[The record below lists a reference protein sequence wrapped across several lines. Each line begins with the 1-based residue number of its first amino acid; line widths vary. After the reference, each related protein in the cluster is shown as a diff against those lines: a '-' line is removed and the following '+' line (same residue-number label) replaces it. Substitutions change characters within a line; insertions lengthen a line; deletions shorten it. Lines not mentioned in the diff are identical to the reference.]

1 MALTPEGKFQEK
13 VLKHLRKQEGLY
25 VFKKEAHAIRGIPDI
40 IGCWNGRFFALELKK
55 SLADTRKETGGIV
68 LQKYNIGKIN
78 EARGFAILSCPETFE
93 EDMRLLT
100 AHCFK
105 S

>member
-1 MALTPEGKFQEK
+1 MTPEGKFQNY
-13 VLKHLRKQEGLY
+13 VLKRLKNLEGLY

-40 IGCWNGRFFALELKK
+40 IGCWNGHFFALELKK

-68 LQKYNIGKIN
+68 LQKYNIDKIKK
-78 EARGFAILSCPETFE
+78 AGGFACLTCPETFE
-93 EDMRLLT
+93 EDIKLLS
-100 AHCFK
+100 AHCLE